1 MKLKVQSLEEAF
13 KDYPEKE
20 QNQARK
26 IARHLLGF
34 PIIDLEFG
42 PDPDGKPTIYYLVL
56 NNGIKIGIAKVCKD
70 GKITTIDRTKKF
82 SDGSVLKFNF
92 FPWPE

>member
-1 MKLKVQSLEEAF
+1 MKRKVQSLEDAF
-13 KDYPEKE
+13 RNRSDEE

-70 GKITTIDRTKKF
+70 GKVATIDRSKKF
-82 SDGSVLKFNF
+82 PDGSMLKFNF